1 MRVLIADDDADVRE
15 VLVESF
21 REAGFDVL
29 QAANGL
35 EALLCVKR
43 DRPDAV
49 VLDLM
54 MPRLGGVEALKRI
67 HAFNPGIRALV
78 VTGAIDTELHRQA
91 TLAGAAG
98 VFAKPVSAATLV
110 AALAGPSPTPA
121 SRPAAPAPAPQPA
134 APAPAAPIA
143 TGGAQAGRV
152 LVVDDNPE
160 VRAMLADVLTS
171 LGYTTRTAADGATAV
186 RAVLTEAPDV
196 VLLDVYMPGLS
207 GVGAL
212 PTIVALAPNAKVIMI
227 SGAANEDVL
236 KRSLAFGAHDYVT
249 KPFEIS
255 SLSRALETAL
265 AMRRLE
271 SGPGQGGR

>member
-1 MRVLIADDDADVRE
+1 MRVLIVDDDRAVRE
-15 VLVESF
+15 LLVETF
-21 REAGFDVL
+21 RLAGFEVL
-29 QAANGL
+29 AAANGL
-35 EALLCVKR
+35 EALLYVKR
-43 DRPDAV
+43 ERPDAV

-67 HAFNPGIRALV
+67 RSYNPGIRVLV
-78 VTGAIDTELHRQA
+78 VTGNIDPELQRQA
-91 TLAGAAG
+91 TAAGAAA
-98 VFAKPVSAATLV
+98 VFTKPVSAATLV
-110 AALAGPSPTPA
+110 SALAGAPPPA
-121 SRPAAPAPAPQPA
+121 PPPAPAPVASVPVA
-134 APAPAAPIA
+134 SAPAPEAGAA
-143 TGGAQAGRV
+143 TGRV
-152 LVVDDNPE
+152 LVVDDNAE
-160 VRAMLADVLTS
+160 VRQMLEDALTA
-171 LGYTTRTAADGATAV
+171 LGYRTRTVADGAAAV
-186 RAVLTEAPDV
+186 RAVIDESPDV

-212 PTIVALAPNAKVIMI
+212 PTIVALAPHAKVIMI

-271 SGPGQGGR
+271 TGPPGAS

>member
-1 MRVLIADDDADVRE
+1 MRVLIVDDDRDVRD

-21 REAGFDVL
+21 RLAGFDVL
-29 QAANGL
+29 AAANGL
-35 EALLCVKR
+35 EALLSVKR
-43 DRPDAV
+43 ERPDAV

-67 HAFNPGIRALV
+67 RSYNPGIRVLV
-78 VTGAIDTELHRQA
+78 VTGNVDPELQRQA
-91 TLAGAAG
+91 TAAGAAG
-98 VFAKPVSAATLV
+98 VFTKPVPASTLV
-110 AALAGPSPTPA
+110 AALAGPLP
-121 SRPAAPAPAPQPA
+121 PAPPPP
-134 APAPAAPIA
+134 PAPAAAPRLA
-143 TGGAQAGRV
+143 EAAAPTGRV
-152 LVVDDNPE
+152 LVVDDNAE
-160 VRAMLADVLTS
+160 VRKMLEDALTA
-171 LGYTTRTAADGATAV
+171 LGYRTRTVADGAAAV
-186 RAVLTEAPDV
+186 RAVIDESPDV

-212 PTIVALAPNAKVIMI
+212 PTIVALAPHAKVIMI
-227 SGAANEDVL
+227 SGVANEDVL

-271 SGPGQGGR
+271 TGPPGAS

>member
-1 MRVLIADDDADVRE
+1 MRVLIVDDDRDVRE

-21 REAGFDVL
+21 RLAGFDVRA
-29 QAANGL
+29 AANGL
-35 EALLCVKR
+35 EALLAVKR
-43 DRPDAV
+43 EPPDAV

-67 HAFNPGIRALV
+67 RSYNPGIRVLV
-78 VTGAIDTELHRQA
+78 VTGNIDPELQRQA
-91 TLAGAAG
+91 TAAGAAG
-98 VFAKPVSAATLV
+98 VFTKPVPASTLIS
-110 AALAGPSPTPA
+110 ALAGPMPPPPA
-121 SRPAAPAPAPQPA
+121 PVAAPPPAEADAP
-134 APAPAAPIA
+134 
-143 TGGAQAGRV
+143 TGRV
-152 LVVDDNPE
+152 LVVDDNAE
-160 VRAMLADVLTS
+160 VRKMLEDALTA
-171 LGYTTRTAADGATAV
+171 LGYRTRTAADGAAAV
-186 RAVLTEAPDV
+186 RAVIDESPDV

-212 PTIVALAPNAKVIMI
+212 PTIVALAPHAKVIMI
-227 SGAANEDVL
+227 SGVANEDVL

-271 SGPGQGGR
+271 AGPTGAS

>member
-1 MRVLIADDDADVRE
+1 MRVLIVDDDQDVRG

-21 REAGFDVL
+21 RLAGFDVL
-29 QAANGL
+29 EAANGL
-35 EALLCVKR
+35 EALLYVKR
-43 DRPDAV
+43 DRPEAV

-67 HAFNPGIRALV
+67 HSFNPGIRVFV
-78 VTGAIDTELHRQA
+78 VTGVIDPELQRQA

-98 VFAKPVSAATLV
+98 VFTKPVPVATLV
-110 AALAGPSPTPA
+110 AALSGPPPAVPTPA
-121 SRPAAPAPAPQPA
+121 PIAPAPAPA
-134 APAPAAPIA
+134 VRAP
-143 TGGAQAGRV
+143 TGRV
-152 LVVDDNPE
+152 LVVDDNAE
-160 VRAMLADVLTS
+160 VRAMLEDVLTS
-171 LGYTTRTAADGATAV
+171 LGYVTRTAADGAAAV
-186 RAVLTEAPDV
+186 RAVLTESPDV

-212 PTIVALAPNAKVIMI
+212 PTIVAHAKVIMI

-271 SGPGQGGR
+271 SGPEGAH

>member
-15 VLVESF
+15 VLVEVF
-21 REAGFDVL
+21 RDAGFDVL
-29 QAANGL
+29 EAANGL
-35 EALLCVKR
+35 EALLYVKR

-67 HAFNPGIRALV
+67 HSFNPGIRVLV
-78 VTGAIDTELHRQA
+78 VTGAIDPELHRQA

-98 VFAKPVSAATLV
+98 VFSKPVSSDILV
-110 AALAGPSPTPA
+110 AALTGP
-121 SRPAAPAPAPQPA
+121 APAPAVPGPMETPPTPPPPA
-134 APAPAAPIA
+134 GAP
-143 TGGAQAGRV
+143 TGRV

-160 VRAMLADVLTS
+160 VRAMLQDVLTS

-186 RAVLTEAPDV
+186 RAVLSEAPDV

-212 PTIVALAPNAKVIMI
+212 PTIVALAPHAKVIMI

-255 SLSRALETAL
+255 SLSRSIETAL

-271 SGPGQGGR
+271 SGPEGAG

>member
-21 REAGFDVL
+21 RDAGFDVL

-78 VTGAIDTELHRQA
+78 VTGAIDAELHRQA

-110 AALAGPSPTPA
+110 AALAGPAPAPPQKPAEPTPA
-121 SRPAAPAPAPQPA
+121 PVAPSG
-134 APAPAAPIA
+134 A
-143 TGGAQAGRV
+143 TTSRV

-160 VRAMLADVLTS
+160 VRAMLEDVLTS
-171 LGYTTRTAADGATAV
+171 LGYATRTAADGATAV
-186 RAVLTEAPDV
+186 RAVLSEAPDV

-212 PTIVALAPNAKVIMI
+212 PTIVALAPNAKIIMI
-227 SGAANEDVL
+227 SGTANEDVL

-271 SGPGQGGR
+271 SGG

>member
-1 MRVLIADDDADVRE
+1 MRVLIADDDADIRE
-15 VLVESF
+15 LLVDTF
-21 REAGFDVL
+21 RTAGFDVL
-29 QAANGL
+29 QASNGL
-35 EALLCVKR
+35 EALLSVKR

-67 HAFNPGIRALV
+67 HSFNPGIRALV
-78 VTGAIDTELHRQA
+78 VTGAIDNELHRQA

-98 VFAKPVSAATLV
+98 VFAKPVSPATLV
-110 AALAGPSPTPA
+110 AALSSPAPTSAPKPVPPA
-121 SRPAAPAPAPQPA
+121 S
-134 APAPAAPIA
+134 AAPIA
-143 TGGAQAGRV
+143 PGGAPTGRV

-160 VRAMLADVLTS
+160 VRAMLEDVLTS
-171 LGYTTRTAADGATAV
+171 LGYATRTAADGATAV
-186 RAVLTEAPDV
+186 RAVLSEPPDV

-271 SGPGQGGR
+271 AGPDKSGV

>member
-21 REAGFDVL
+21 RDAGFDVL

-78 VTGAIDTELHRQA
+78 VTGAIDSELHRQA

-110 AALAGPSPTPA
+110 AALAGPP
-121 SRPAAPAPAPQPA
+121 PAPAPRPA
-134 APAPAAPIA
+134 EPAPAAPA
-143 TGGAQAGRV
+143 APVAAAGGAPAGRV
-152 LVVDDNPE
+152 RGVDGHRHAPSRNRPGRLRRR
-160 VRAMLADVLTS
+160 VRVHLLRWP
-171 LGYTTRTAADGATAV
+171 LGRWCNIGGPW
-186 RAVLTEAPDV
+186 R
-196 VLLDVYMPGLS
+196 
-207 GVGAL
+207 
-212 PTIVALAPNAKVIMI
+212 I
-227 SGAANEDVL
+227 
-236 KRSLAFGAHDYVT
+236 
-249 KPFEIS
+249 
-255 SLSRALETAL
+255 LSRPSTARPS
-265 AMRRLE
+265 RRASSRRRRRP
-271 SGPGQGGR
+271 SGPTRS

>member
-15 VLVESF
+15 VLVEAF
-21 REAGFDVL
+21 RDAGFDVL

-78 VTGAIDTELHRQA
+78 VTGAIDAELHRQA

-110 AALAGPSPTPA
+110 AALAGP
-121 SRPAAPAPAPQPA
+121 APAPAPKPA
-134 APAPAAPIA
+134 APTPAPAQS
-143 TGGAQAGRV
+143 GGAPTGRV
-152 LVVDDNPE
+152 LVVDDNSE
-160 VRAMLADVLTS
+160 VRAMLEDVLTS

-186 RAVLTEAPDV
+186 RSVLTEAPDV

-271 SGPGQGGR
+271 AGPEKAGG

>member
-1 MRVLIADDDADVRE
+1 MRVLIADDDTDVRE

-21 REAGFDVL
+21 RDAGFDVL
-29 QAANGL
+29 EASNGL
-35 EALLCVKR
+35 EALLSVKR
-43 DRPDAV
+43 DKPDAV

-78 VTGAIDTELHRQA
+78 VTGAIDSELHRQA

-98 VFAKPVSAATLV
+98 VFAKPVSAAALV
-110 AALAGPSPTPA
+110 AALAGPA
-121 SRPAAPAPAPQPA
+121 HRAPAPQTAPQPA
-134 APAPAAPIA
+134 PPAPAAPP
-143 TGGAQAGRV
+143 TTSGPGTGRV

-160 VRAMLADVLTS
+160 VRAMLEDVLTS
-171 LGYTTRTAADGATAV
+171 LGYATRTAADGATAV
-186 RAVLTEAPDV
+186 RAVLSEAPDI

-255 SLSRALETAL
+255 SLSRSIETAL

-271 SGPGQGGR
+271 TGPSPSGG

>member
-21 REAGFDVL
+21 RDAGFDVL

-78 VTGAIDTELHRQA
+78 VTGAIDSELHRQA

-98 VFAKPVSAATLV
+98 VFAKPVSPATLV
-110 AALAGPSPTPA
+110 AALAGPPPA
-121 SRPAAPAPAPQPA
+121 PIPRPAERAPAGTAPAPV
-134 APAPAAPIA
+134 
-143 TGGAQAGRV
+143 GGPPTGRV
-152 LVVDDNPE
+152 LVVDDNTE
-160 VRAMLADVLTS
+160 VRAMLEDVLTS
-171 LGYTTRTAADGATAV
+171 LGYATRTAADGATAV
-186 RAVLTEAPDV
+186 RSVLSEPPDI

-271 SGPGQGGR
+271 TGPEAAGPA

>member
-21 REAGFDVL
+21 RDAGFDVL

-78 VTGAIDTELHRQA
+78 VTGAIDSELHRQA

-98 VFAKPVSAATLV
+98 VFAKPVSAAALV
-110 AALAGPSPTPA
+110 AALAGPA
-121 SRPAAPAPAPQPA
+121 HRAPAPQTAPQ
-134 APAPAAPIA
+134 PAPPEPAVPPP
-143 TGGAQAGRV
+143 TGGPGTGRV

-160 VRAMLADVLTS
+160 VRAMLEDVLTS
-171 LGYTTRTAADGATAV
+171 LGYATRSAADGATAV
-186 RAVLTEAPDV
+186 RSVLSEAPDI

-255 SLSRALETAL
+255 SLSRAIETAL

-271 SGPGQGGR
+271 TGPGPSGA

>member
-15 VLVESF
+15 VLVEVF
-21 REAGFDVL
+21 RDAGFDVL
-29 QAANGL
+29 EASNGL
-35 EALLCVKR
+35 EALLYVKR

-67 HAFNPGIRALV
+67 HAFNPGIRVLV
-78 VTGAIDTELHRQA
+78 VTGAIDPELHRQA

-98 VFAKPVSAATLV
+98 VFSKPVSSAILV
-110 AALAGPSPTPA
+110 AALSG
-121 SRPAAPAPAPQPA
+121 PAPAPPAQPA
-134 APAPAAPIA
+134 PTETPPPPPAGAP
-143 TGGAQAGRV
+143 TGRV

-160 VRAMLADVLTS
+160 VRAMLQDVLTS

-212 PTIVALAPNAKVIMI
+212 PTIVALAPHAKVIMI

-255 SLSRALETAL
+255 SLSRAIETAL

-271 SGPGQGGR
+271 SGPEGAS

>member
-15 VLVESF
+15 VLVEVF
-21 REAGFDVL
+21 RDAGFDVL
-29 QAANGL
+29 EASNGL
-35 EALLCVKR
+35 EALLYVKR

-67 HAFNPGIRALV
+67 HAFNPGIRVLV
-78 VTGAIDTELHRQA
+78 VTGAIDPELHRQA

-98 VFAKPVSAATLV
+98 VFSKPVSSGILV
-110 AALAGPSPTPA
+110 AALTGP
-121 SRPAAPAPAPQPA
+121 APAPPPQPA
-134 APAPAAPIA
+134 APETPPPPPAGAP
-143 TGGAQAGRV
+143 TGRV

-160 VRAMLADVLTS
+160 VRAMLEDVLTS
-171 LGYTTRTAADGATAV
+171 LGYVTRTAADGATAV

-212 PTIVALAPNAKVIMI
+212 PTIVALAPHAKVIMI

-255 SLSRALETAL
+255 SLSRAIETAL

-271 SGPGQGGR
+271 SGPEGAS

>member
-1 MRVLIADDDADVRE
+1 
-15 VLVESF
+15 
-21 REAGFDVL
+21 
-29 QAANGL
+29 
-35 EALLCVKR
+35 
-43 DRPDAV
+43 
-49 VLDLM
+49 
-54 MPRLGGVEALKRI
+54 
-67 HAFNPGIRALV
+67 V
-78 VTGAIDTELHRQA
+78 VTGAIDPELHRQA

-98 VFAKPVSAATLV
+98 VFSKPVSSAILV
-110 AALAGPSPTPA
+110 AALSG
-121 SRPAAPAPAPQPA
+121 PAPAPPAQPA
-134 APAPAAPIA
+134 PTETPPPPPAGAP
-143 TGGAQAGRV
+143 TGRV

-160 VRAMLADVLTS
+160 VRAMLQDVLTS

-212 PTIVALAPNAKVIMI
+212 PTIVALAPHAKVIMI

-255 SLSRALETAL
+255 SLSRAIETAL

-271 SGPGQGGR
+271 SGPEGSI

>member
-1 MRVLIADDDADVRE
+1 MRVLIVDDDRDVRE
-15 VLVESF
+15 ILVESF
-21 REAGFDVL
+21 RLAGFDVL
-29 QAANGL
+29 EASNGL
-35 EALLCVKR
+35 EALLYVKR
-43 DRPDAV
+43 ERPDAV

-67 HAFNPGIRALV
+67 HSFNPGIRVLV
-78 VTGAIDTELHRQA
+78 VTGNVDPELQRQA
-91 TLAGAAG
+91 TAAGAAG
-98 VFAKPVSAATLV
+98 VFTKPVPAATLV
-110 AALAGPSPTPA
+110 SALAGPPPPAPPTPPA
-121 SRPAAPAPAPQPA
+121 PVAAPPVAEAG
-134 APAPAAPIA
+134 A
-143 TGGAQAGRV
+143 TTGRV

-160 VRAMLADVLTS
+160 VRKMLEDVLTS
-171 LGYTTRTAADGATAV
+171 LGYQTRTAADGAAAV
-186 RAVLTEAPDV
+186 RAVLNEPPDV

-212 PTIVALAPNAKVIMI
+212 PTIVALAPHAKVIMI

-236 KRSLAFGAHDYVT
+236 KRSLAFGAHDFVT

-271 SGPGQGGR
+271 TGPTGAS

>member
-1 MRVLIADDDADVRE
+1 MRVLIVDDDRDVRE

-21 REAGFDVL
+21 RLAGFDVL
-29 QAANGL
+29 AAANGL
-35 EALLCVKR
+35 EALLSVKR
-43 DRPDAV
+43 EPPDAV

-67 HAFNPGIRALV
+67 RSYNPGIRVLV
-78 VTGAIDTELHRQA
+78 VTGNIDPELQRQA
-91 TLAGAAG
+91 TAAGAAA
-98 VFAKPVSAATLV
+98 VFTKPVSAATLV
-110 AALAGPSPTPA
+110 SALAGAPPPAPPPAPTPVA
-121 SRPAAPAPAPQPA
+121 SAPAPEAGA
-134 APAPAAPIA
+134 A
-143 TGGAQAGRV
+143 TGRV
-152 LVVDDNPE
+152 LVVDDNAE
-160 VRAMLADVLTS
+160 VRQMLEDALTA
-171 LGYTTRTAADGATAV
+171 LGYRTRTVADGAAAV
-186 RAVLTEAPDV
+186 RAVIDESPDV

-212 PTIVALAPNAKVIMI
+212 PTIVALAPHAKVIMI

-271 SGPGQGGR
+271 TGPPGAS

>member
-1 MRVLIADDDADVRE
+1 MRVLIVDDDSDVRE

-21 REAGFDVL
+21 RLAGFDVL
-29 QAANGL
+29 EAANGL
-35 EALLCVKR
+35 EALLYVKR
-43 DRPDAV
+43 ERPDAV

-67 HAFNPGIRALV
+67 HSFNPGIRVLV
-78 VTGAIDTELHRQA
+78 VTGNIDPELQRQA
-91 TLAGAAG
+91 TAAGAAG
-98 VFAKPVSAATLV
+98 VFTKPVPAATLIS
-110 AALAGPSPTPA
+110 ALAGPPPPAPPTPPA
-121 SRPAAPAPAPQPA
+121 PVAAPPVAEAG
-134 APAPAAPIA
+134 A
-143 TGGAQAGRV
+143 TTGRV

-160 VRAMLADVLTS
+160 VRTMLEDVLTS
-171 LGYTTRTAADGATAV
+171 LGYRTRTAADGAAAV
-186 RAVLTEAPDV
+186 RAVLNEPPDV

-212 PTIVALAPNAKVIMI
+212 PTIVALAPHAKVIMI
-227 SGAANEDVL
+227 SGTANEDVL
-236 KRSLAFGAHDYVT
+236 KRSLAFGAHDFVT

-271 SGPGQGGR
+271 TGPTGAS

>member
-1 MRVLIADDDADVRE
+1 MRVLIADDDTDVRE
-15 VLVESF
+15 VLVEVF
-21 REAGFDVL
+21 RHAGFDVL
-29 QAANGL
+29 EAANGL
-35 EALLCVKR
+35 EALLYVKR

-67 HAFNPGIRALV
+67 HSFNPGIRVLV
-78 VTGAIDTELHRQA
+78 VTGVIDPELHRQA

-98 VFAKPVSAATLV
+98 VFSKPVSSDILV
-110 AALAGPSPTPA
+110 AALTGP
-121 SRPAAPAPAPQPA
+121 APAPAPAPIET
-134 APAPAAPIA
+134 PAPPPASPVAP
-143 TGGAQAGRV
+143 TGRV

-160 VRAMLADVLTS
+160 VRAMLQDVLSS

-186 RAVLTEAPDV
+186 RAVLSEPPDV

-212 PTIVALAPNAKVIMI
+212 PTLVALAPHAKVIMI

-255 SLSRALETAL
+255 SLSRSIETAL

-271 SGPGQGGR
+271 SGPEGAGGRVV

>member
-15 VLVESF
+15 LLVESF
-21 REAGFDVL
+21 RSAGFDVL

-35 EALLCVKR
+35 EVLLCVKR

-67 HAFNPGIRALV
+67 HSFNPGIRALV
-78 VTGAIDTELHRQA
+78 VTGAIDAELHRQA

-98 VFAKPVSAATLV
+98 VFAKPVSPATLV
-110 AALAGPSPTPA
+110 AALAGPA
-121 SRPAAPAPAPQPA
+121 SAPPRE
-134 APAPAAPIA
+134 PAPAAPA
-143 TGGAQAGRV
+143 AASGAPPTGRV
-152 LVVDDNPE
+152 LVVDDNTE
-160 VRAMLADVLTS
+160 VRSMLEDVLTS
-171 LGYTTRTAADGATAV
+171 LGYSTRSAADGATAV
-186 RAVLTEAPDV
+186 RAVLSEAPDV

-249 KPFEIS
+249 KPCEIS

-271 SGPGQGGR
+271 SGPSQGGR

>member
-21 REAGFDVL
+21 RNAGFDVL

-78 VTGAIDTELHRQA
+78 VTGAIDSELHRQA

-110 AALAGPSPTPA
+110 AALAGP
-121 SRPAAPAPAPQPA
+121 APSPAPQPA
-134 APAPAAPIA
+134 APTPAPAAPS
-143 TGGAQAGRV
+143 GAPTNRV

-160 VRAMLADVLTS
+160 VRAMLEDVLTS
-171 LGYTTRTAADGATAV
+171 LGYATRTAADGATAV

-271 SGPGQGGR
+271 TGPEAGG

>member
-21 REAGFDVL
+21 RDAGFDVL

-78 VTGAIDTELHRQA
+78 VTGAIDSELHRQA

-110 AALAGPSPTPA
+110 AALAGPP
-121 SRPAAPAPAPQPA
+121 PAPAPRPAEPGPA
-134 APAPAAPIA
+134 AGAARA
-143 TGGAQAGRV
+143 SVGGPPTGRV
-152 LVVDDNPE
+152 LVVDDNTE
-160 VRAMLADVLTS
+160 VRSMLEDVLTS
-171 LGYTTRTAADGATAV
+171 LGYATRTAADGATAV
-186 RAVLTEAPDV
+186 RSVLSEPPDI

-271 SGPGQGGR
+271 TGPEAAGPA

>member
-15 VLVESF
+15 VLVEVF
-21 REAGFDVL
+21 RDAGFDVL
-29 QAANGL
+29 EAANGL
-35 EALLCVKR
+35 EALLFVKR

-67 HAFNPGIRALV
+67 HSFNPGIRVLV
-78 VTGAIDTELHRQA
+78 VTGAIDPELHRQA

-98 VFAKPVSAATLV
+98 VFSKPVSSDILV
-110 AALAGPSPTPA
+110 AALTGP
-121 SRPAAPAPAPQPA
+121 APAPAVPGPMETPPTPPPPA
-134 APAPAAPIA
+134 GAP
-143 TGGAQAGRV
+143 TGRV

-160 VRAMLADVLTS
+160 VRAMLQDVLTS

-186 RAVLTEAPDV
+186 RAVLSEAPDV

-212 PTIVALAPNAKVIMI
+212 PTIVALAPHAKVIMI

-255 SLSRALETAL
+255 SLSRSIETAL

-271 SGPGQGGR
+271 SGPEGAG

>member
-1 MRVLIADDDADVRE
+1 MRVLIVDDDRDVRD

-21 REAGFDVL
+21 RLAGFDVL
-29 QAANGL
+29 AAANGL
-35 EALLCVKR
+35 EALLYVKR
-43 DRPDAV
+43 ERPDAV

-67 HAFNPGIRALV
+67 RSYNPGIRVLV
-78 VTGAIDTELHRQA
+78 VTGNIDPVPA
-91 TLAGAAG
+91 STLI
-98 VFAKPVSAATLV
+98 S
-110 AALAGPSPTPA
+110 ALAGPLPPPPA
-121 SRPAAPAPAPQPA
+121 PVAAPPVAEANA
-134 APAPAAPIA
+134 S
-143 TGGAQAGRV
+143 TGLV
-152 LVVDDNPE
+152 LVVDDNAE
-160 VRAMLADVLTS
+160 VRKMLEDALTA
-171 LGYTTRTAADGATAV
+171 LGYRTRTAADGAAAV
-186 RAVLTEAPDV
+186 RAVIDESPDV

-212 PTIVALAPNAKVIMI
+212 PTIVALAPHAKVIMI
-227 SGAANEDVL
+227 SGVANEDVL

-271 SGPGQGGR
+271 TGPPGAR

>member
-1 MRVLIADDDADVRE
+1 MRVLIVDDDRDVRD

-21 REAGFDVL
+21 RLAGFDVL
-29 QAANGL
+29 AAANGL
-35 EALLCVKR
+35 EALLYVKR
-43 DRPDAV
+43 ERPDAV

-67 HAFNPGIRALV
+67 RSYNPDIRVLV
-78 VTGAIDTELHRQA
+78 VTGNVDPELQRQA
-91 TLAGAAG
+91 TAAGAAG
-98 VFAKPVSAATLV
+98 VFTKPVSATTLV
-110 AALAGPSPTPA
+110 SALAGPLP
-121 SRPAAPAPAPQPA
+121 PAPPPP
-134 APAPAAPIA
+134 PAPAAAPPLAEAA
-143 TGGAQAGRV
+143 TGRV
-152 LVVDDNPE
+152 LVVDDNAE
-160 VRAMLADVLTS
+160 VRKMLEDALTA
-171 LGYTTRTAADGATAV
+171 LGYRTRTVADGAAAV
-186 RAVLTEAPDV
+186 RAVIDESPDV

-212 PTIVALAPNAKVIMI
+212 PTIVALAPHAKVIMI
-227 SGAANEDVL
+227 SGVANEDVL

-271 SGPGQGGR
+271 TGPPGAR

>member
-15 VLVESF
+15 VLAEAF

-35 EALLCVKR
+35 EALLSVKR

-78 VTGAIDTELHRQA
+78 VTGSIDSELHRQA

-98 VFAKPVSAATLV
+98 VFAKPVAPATLV
-110 AALAGPSPTPA
+110 AALAGPAPA
-121 SRPAAPAPAPQPA
+121 STLPAAAPASAPV
-134 APAPAAPIA
+134 A
-143 TGGAQAGRV
+143 TAGGRPTGRV
-152 LVVDDNPE
+152 LVVDDNAE
-160 VRAMLADVLTS
+160 VRAMLEDVLTS
-171 LGYTTRTAADGATAV
+171 LGYATRTAADGATAV
-186 RAVLTEAPDV
+186 RAVLSDAPDI

-212 PTIVALAPNAKVIMI
+212 PTIVALAPNAKIIMI

-271 SGPGQGGR
+271 SGPEKGGG